1 MGGRPVTGT
10 AIATIP
16 LVRLDNEAVWEAVR
30 EELRELVLRGEFILG
45 SHVEAFE
52 EEAAEA
58 FGCRWAV
65 GTSSGTSALTM
76 ALRASPLAPGSR
88 VAVPANTFFATF
100 EAIVLAGHVPVV
112 LDHDEDHLISLDA
125 LEAADVDGVVP
136 VHLFGLPVD
145 MPELMRLAAERS
157 WWVLEDCSQAQGAT
171 VGGRPVGSFGHAG
184 AFSAYPTKNLG
195 AWGDAGFVTGTDPG
209 LGGRIRGL
217 RHHCQVAPNVHGG
230 IGGADRLDNIQAL
243 VLREKL
249 RRLPAEVEA
258 RRRVGEWYLEA
269 LAGLGFQ
276 LPGDRGDR
284 THAFHQ
290 FVVRVPDR
298 DAVREHLADRGIG
311 SGVHYPTPVHLQP
324 GARGMCEVPV
334 RPVRSEQWSAEIV
347 SLPMSPALTRAEVI
361 EVAAALRAALAR

>member
-1 MGGRPVTGT
+1 MTGT

-16 LVRLDNEAVWEAVR
+16 LVRLDNEAVWEAVQG
-30 EELRELVLRGEFILG
+30 ELRELVLRGEFILG

-52 EEAAEA
+52 EEAAAA

-65 GTSSGTSALTM
+65 GTSSGTSALTI
-76 ALRASPLAPGSR
+76 ALKAGSLAPGSR

-112 LDHDEDHLISLDA
+112 IDHDEDYLISLDA
-125 LEAADVDGVVP
+125 LTAAGVDGVVP

-145 MPELMRLAAERS
+145 MPALMQLADERG
-157 WWVLEDCSQAQGAT
+157 WWVLEDCSQAQGGA

-195 AWGDAGFVTGTDPG
+195 AWGDAGFMTGDDPN
-209 LGGRIRGL
+209 LRDRILGL
-217 RHHCQVAPNVHGG
+217 RHHCQIAPNVHGG
-230 IGGADRLDNIQAL
+230 IGGADRLDNLQAL

-258 RRRVGEWYLEA
+258 RRRVAEWYRQA
-269 LAGLGFQ
+269 LDGLGLQ
-276 LPGDRGDR
+276 LPGDRGER
-284 THAFHQ
+284 THAYHQ

-298 DAVREHLADRGIG
+298 DAVRERLAARGIG

-324 GARGMCEVPV
+324 GARGVCEVPV
-334 RPVRSEQWSAEIV
+334 RPARSEEWSAEIL
-347 SLPMSPALTRAEVI
+347 SLPMSPGLTEAEVV
-361 EVAAALRAALAR
+361 EVSDALRAALSGR

>member
-1 MGGRPVTGT
+1 MTGT

-16 LVRLDNEAVWEAVR
+16 LVRLDNEAVWEAVQ
-30 EELRELVLRGEFILG
+30 EELREIVLRGEFILG

-52 EEAAEA
+52 DEAAEA

-76 ALRASPLAPGSR
+76 ALRAAPLARGSR

-112 LDHDEDHLISLDA
+112 IDHDEDYLISLDA
-125 LEAADVDGVVP
+125 LVAADVDGVVP

-145 MPELMRLAAERS
+145 MPALMRLAGERG

-195 AWGDAGFVTGTDPG
+195 AWGDAGFVTGADPD

-230 IGGADRLDNIQAL
+230 IGGADRLDNLQAL

-258 RRRVGEWYLEA
+258 RRRVGGWYRQA
-269 LAGLGFQ
+269 LAGLGLE
-276 LPGDRGDR
+276 LPADRGDR
-284 THAFHQ
+284 THAYHQ

-298 DAVREHLADRGIG
+298 DAVREHLAREGIG
-311 SGVHYPTPVHLQP
+311 TGVHYPTPVHLQP
-324 GARGMCEVPV
+324 GAKALYEAPA
-334 RPVRSEQWSAEIV
+334 RPVRAERWSEQIL
-347 SLPMSPALTRAEVI
+347 SLPMYPALSEGEVSWVADGLKRA
-361 EVAAALRAALAR
+361 LFR